1 MMSNVGLKD
10 EGSLNQIQIGTNVE
24 VVGVI
29 SGSNNKIIIGDSVRP
44 STIRINLNGDGNNI
58 NIKSPLYIHN
68 LAIKVGNH
76 IRAHNTELFIGESIS
91 MENGGIF
98 YLYNSGNK
106 CRVGANCLISTG
118 LVIRCGESPH
128 LIFDKISGEY
138 LDISEGVFIGDHVWI
153 GERVY
158 ITKRSS
164 IANDSIVAACSVVT
178 KRFLNTNVVVAG
190 NPAKVVRENIQWIR
204 NHSHLEPGS
213 IYKKSFFDFNENF
226 PLT

>member
-1 MMSNVGLKD
+1 MSNADLKD
-10 EGSLNQIQIGTNVE
+10 QGSFNQIQIGANVE
-24 VVGVI
+24 VAGVI

-58 NIKSPLYIHN
+58 IIRSPLYIHN

-76 IRAHNTELFIGESIS
+76 IRAHNTELLIGDSVS

-106 CRVGANCLISTG
+106 CKIGKNCLISTG

-158 ITKRSS
+158 VTKRSS

-178 KRFLNTNVVVAG
+178 KRFIDSNVVIAG
-190 NPAKVVRENIQWIR
+190 NPARVVRENIHWIR
-204 NHSHLEPGS
+204 NHSHLESGS
-213 IYKKSFFDFNENF
+213 IYEESFLDFNKNF
-226 PLT
+226 PLI